1 METVFAGVAS
11 LLQSMSVCVDICQ
24 PFLSTQPWLT
34 LLLSLAANGPL
45 EVQRR
50 ALRVL
55 HRVLPVTRPTSVHV
69 ALPSSVSSAGKS
81 ESADALLAWLLACI
95 GRAVAPVA
103 APSAVSDADSAAAA
117 AFDSAL
123 LAQRASEVVSLLRR
137 LLQVRVGW
145 RVDYCGIERLL
156 VVVVS
161 TSVDGC

>member
-1 METVFAGVAS
+1 M
-11 LLQSMSVCVDICQ
+11 
-24 PFLSTQPWLT
+24 
-34 LLLSLAANGPL
+34 
-45 EVQRR
+45 
-50 ALRVL
+50 
-55 HRVLPVTRPTSVHV
+55 
-69 ALPSSVSSAGKS
+69 
-81 ESADALLAWLLACI
+81 ACI

-161 TSVDGC
+161 ASVDGC